1 MKHYIDFHEDVG
13 IEELDYLLNIAS
25 DMKDKTKKG
34 IKHHYLDGKTLG
46 MIFTKSST
54 RTRALAHVV

>member
-13 IEELDYLLNIAS
+13 IKELDYLLDIAA

-34 IKHHYLDGKTLG
+34 IKHHYLEARRS
-46 MIFTKSST
+46 MIRQMFFP
-54 RTRALAHVV
+54 A